1 VRPSALPAAL
11 RRDLSGFAC
20 LGGARALAALCGFAA
35 VVLLARGLGPYEFG
49 VWSLLLAVHGY
60 ALQFG
65 ELGLRSVLTAEA
77 GAAPPR
83 ARALLPSY
91 LALRTA
97 ASILAWLVALAVTA
111 LQAPAFLVPVALVF
125 ASLLPA
131 ALQFDW
137 IPLARGRAFLAAFLF
152 LARPTGFLLLLLP
165 WALLGGD
172 LRQLALLY
180 LLGWTLAAAAA
191 LPALRLL
198 PERGVPPARPA
209 RILLRRG
216 LPLCV
221 TNLSSQAQYTLDLL
235 VAGAVLGAAAVGE
248 FYLAHAIAM
257 AGLVFANAAGQL
269 ALARMS
275 PLARRPAAFGL
286 RLRGELRVVTVT
298 ALSLGAAMILV
309 APWLVP
315 LAFGDAYPRT
325 PLLLVWL
332 LPWFLL
338 QHLTTLLQGTLA
350 AVGRE
355 RRVLAGN
362 LAMLA
367 VLVPGLA
374 VAAWIG
380 DLRGFAAAR
389 ALAELA
395 RLLTLHRAVRGP
407 LACADE
413 APREGRKTV
422 PLPSP

>member
-1 VRPSALPAAL
+1 MRPSALSAAL
-11 RRDLSGFAC
+11 RRDLPGLAC
-20 LGGARALAALCGFAA
+20 LGGARAVAALCGFAA

-77 GAAPPR
+77 GASPSR

-91 LALRTA
+91 LTLRTA
-97 ASILAWLVALAVTA
+97 ASTLAWLAGFVFTA
-111 LQAPAFLVPVALVF
+111 LHAPVFLVPVALVF

-131 ALQFDW
+131 AVQFDW
-137 IPLARGRAFLAAFLF
+137 IALARERAVLASLLF
-152 LARPTGFLLLLLP
+152 LVRPAGFLVLLLP
-165 WALLGGD
+165 WSLLGGD
-172 LRQLALLY
+172 LGQLALLY
-180 LLGWTLAAAAA
+180 LLGWILAAAFA

-198 PERGVPPARPA
+198 PRGGAPPPRPV
-209 RILLRRG
+209 RTLLRRG
-216 LPLCV
+216 LPLCI
-221 TNLSSQAQYTLDLL
+221 TNLTSQAQYTLDLL

-286 RLRGELRVVTVT
+286 RLRGEIRIVAVT
-298 ALSLGAAMILV
+298 ALSLGAAMILL

-315 LAFGDAYPRT
+315 FAFGDAYPRT

-338 QHLTTLLQGTLA
+338 QHPTTLLQGTLA

-367 VLVPGLA
+367 VLVPALA
-374 VAAWIG
+374 VAAWTA
-380 DLRGFAAAR
+380 DLRAFAAAR

-407 LACADE
+407 LARAGG
-413 APREGRKTV
+413 APREGRETV